1 MIVNKKM
8 KSPTIGGEIMA
19 IQVRRKN
26 ASKEKRIGI
35 VGTGFIAKG
44 LIMLLLKQADMV
56 FSKILTRRQINVCDF
71 LEKKY
76 FTNSV
81 DDFIHSVD
89 LVVEC
94 SGDVNQA
101 ALVTDAAFSSSLPVV
116 TMNTEFQVTVGS
128 YFVKKGVITE
138 AEGDQPGCLA
148 SFNENV
154 IQMGFQP
161 LVYGNIK
168 GFLNHTPTKED
179 MHFWAKK
186 SGISLQQVTSFT
198 DGTKVQ
204 MEQALVAN
212 GLGATIAK
220 AGLLGMGA
228 ENNDDIKKFVSY
240 AEECKAPISDY
251 ILAPKYPAGVFIVAS
266 HDEEQAKY
274 LHYYKMGEGPHYVLL
289 HNFHLC
295 HLEILKTIRAVLL
308 KNNILLNNSEN
319 PTISVA
325 AVAKRD
331 ICRGEF
337 VKQGIGGF
345 DFRGEAV
352 KIEEAINHVPI
363 GLISEARIAENLEKN
378 QRITFADIELPD
390 SFALNIWKK
399 MFEK

>member
-1 MIVNKKM
+1 MFVEIQ
-8 KSPTIGGEIMA
+8 GE
-19 IQVRRKN
+19 N
-26 ASKEKRIGI
+26 ANEKKRIGV

-44 LIMLLLKQADMV
+44 LIMLLSKQADLV
-56 FSKILTRRQINVCDF
+56 LSKILTRRPIGSCDF
-71 LEKKY
+71 LEEKY
-76 FTNSV
+76 FTNSM
-81 DDFIHSVD
+81 DEFISSVD

-94 SGDVNQA
+94 SGDVNHA
-101 ALVTDAAFSSSLPVV
+101 ALVTDMAFSSLLPVV

-128 YFVKKGVITE
+128 YFAKRGVLTE

-148 SFNENV
+148 NFKENV
-154 IQMGFQP
+154 AQMGFRP

-168 GFLNHTPTKED
+168 GFLNHNPTEEE
-179 MHFWAKK
+179 MNFWAKK
-186 SGISLQQVTSFT
+186 SGISLQQVASFT

-220 AGLLGMGA
+220 TGLLGMSA
-228 ENNDDIKKFVSY
+228 ENNEDIKQLVYY
-240 AEECKAPISDY
+240 AEERGMPISDY

-266 HDEEQAKY
+266 HDKEQAKY

-295 HLEILKTIRAVLL
+295 HLEILKTIRRVLL
-308 KNNILLNNSEN
+308 TENVLLNNSEN

-331 ICRGEF
+331 IRRGEF
-337 VKQGIGGF
+337 VKKGIGSF

-352 KIEEAINHVPI
+352 KTKEAPAHVPI
-363 GLISEARIAENLEKN
+363 GLVSNARISENLEKN
-378 QRITFADIELPD
+378 QQITFADIELPD
-390 SFALNIWKK
+390 SFALKIWKEHSK
-399 MFEK
+399 IN